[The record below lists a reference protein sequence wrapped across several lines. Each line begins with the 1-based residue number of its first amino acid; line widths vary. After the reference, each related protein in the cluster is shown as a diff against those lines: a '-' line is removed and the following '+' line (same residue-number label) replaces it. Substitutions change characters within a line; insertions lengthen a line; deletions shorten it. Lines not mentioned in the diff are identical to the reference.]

1 MALIIFFLYRLYYRS
16 DETQSK
22 LEHTQNDAPIDL
34 TLSPIEPKVQKVI
47 PSYYLEVES
56 QTPPFEALPVEVP
69 LVEVKS
75 QPPLIEEDCYSLP
88 GIDILDIPE
97 NFGISES
104 IEANQPST
112 LWNWNSFLDKV
123 SSTCGNNPRDNSI
136 SYFDIGQNY
145 SCLVGGGIGSGKSTL
160 LHNIIC
166 NTAANYSPS
175 EVELLL
181 LDFKEGTEFTIY
193 DQLPHVKVLVTAS
206 DISLGLSSLEFVDKE
221 IKRRGLLFKKSG
233 HKDFKE
239 YRNADAGLMPRWL
252 VVIDEFQTLFYDH
265 LIARQAEPLLD
276 NLVRKGR
283 AFGINFILSTQSLLG
298 VNIAE
303 STLSQLGTRIA
314 LRMPERDASRFL
326 AHDNTVPAS
335 FTVPGMAVYNDN
347 NGFVDANKIIQTFP
361 IEKEYIQ
368 YVVKTSAIKYPC
380 KDDRFIL
387 DGAAFVKLPLNQT
400 KESITSDKIN
410 QILFRPGVPLDLS
423 GKPAILKFNK
433 KLPERLC
440 VLGYDESKWDAVLRS
455 WVCQFSQSV
464 NNAKITIFDFS
475 EELNNIELPLPNLD
489 LEIISDH
496 IEIENKIKALTE
508 SFEITQTTSDEV
520 NHMLCFFDIGSARV
534 LRRKNIDLI
543 TKQEIEN
550 PIKSQVIQLIN
561 FGPSAKFQ
569 ITVFSKRS
577 IQIEESLKK
586 EYDTPVRADHFDYQ
600 IITEANESR
609 DSNAQSLSEHN
620 AYVVDNV
627 LGENRKVILYNC
639 EE

>member
-1 MALIIFFLYRLYYRS
+1 
-16 DETQSK
+16 
-22 LEHTQNDAPIDL
+22 
-34 TLSPIEPKVQKVI
+34 
-47 PSYYLEVES
+47 
-56 QTPPFEALPVEVP
+56 
-69 LVEVKS
+69 
-75 QPPLIEEDCYSLP
+75 
-88 GIDILDIPE
+88 
-97 NFGISES
+97 
-104 IEANQPST
+104 
-112 LWNWNSFLDKV
+112 
-123 SSTCGNNPRDNSI
+123 
-136 SYFDIGQNY
+136 
-145 SCLVGGGIGSGKSTL
+145 
-160 LHNIIC
+160 
-166 NTAANYSPS
+166 
-175 EVELLL
+175 
-181 LDFKEGTEFTIY
+181 
-193 DQLPHVKVLVTAS
+193 
-206 DISLGLSSLEFVDKE
+206 
-221 IKRRGLLFKKSG
+221 
-233 HKDFKE
+233 
-239 YRNADAGLMPRWL
+239 
-252 VVIDEFQTLFYDH
+252 
-265 LIARQAEPLLD
+265 
-276 NLVRKGR
+276 
-283 AFGINFILSTQSLLG
+283 
-298 VNIAE
+298 
-303 STLSQLGTRIA
+303 
-314 LRMPERDASRFL
+314 
-326 AHDNTVPAS
+326 
-335 FTVPGMAVYNDN
+335 
-347 NGFVDANKIIQTFP
+347 
-361 IEKEYIQ
+361 
-368 YVVKTSAIKYPC
+368 
-380 KDDRFIL
+380 
-387 DGAAFVKLPLNQT
+387 
-400 KESITSDKIN
+400 ITSDKIN